1 MKEGEL
7 PKEFDPAN
15 LTHLFVNKFFIWDE
29 VHRQVIPRYD
39 NGYVRTLYKDHIIK
53 FPRDD
58 NEKLDV
64 SNGTY

>member
-7 PKEFDPAN
+7 PKQFDPAIQ
-15 LTHLFVNKFFIWDE
+15 TQLFLNKFFIWDE
-29 VHRQVIPRYD
+29 VHRQVIPGYD
-39 NGYVRTLYKDHIIK
+39 NGYVRTPYKDHIIK

-64 SNGTY
+64 SNEIY